1 MNNIGFRR
9 THMCAELNEANAG
22 ELVNLS
28 GWVQRTRN
36 LGSII
41 FVWLRD
47 RTGLVQLVFDE
58 KDCDKETFA
67 LGESLR
73 GEYVLSVQGRV
84 ALRDAAAVNEKL
96 KTGRIEVF
104 VQKAILLQKG
114 ANRCAVLPGEVFQFL
129 QQGQVFLR
137 AVT

>member
-47 RTGLVQLVFDE
+47 RTGPCPARL
-58 KDCDKETFA
+58 
-67 LGESLR
+67 
-73 GEYVLSVQGRV
+73 
-84 ALRDAAAVNEKL
+84 
-96 KTGRIEVF
+96 
-104 VQKAILLQKG
+104 
-114 ANRCAVLPGEVFQFL
+114 
-129 QQGQVFLR
+129 
-137 AVT
+137 

>member
-73 GEYVLSVQGRV
+73 TAKVTGPTGVEETSSYYATDFYL
-84 ALRDAAAVNEKL
+84 L
-96 KTGRIEVF
+96 K
-104 VQKAILLQKG
+104 KADYYASTDNRTPLQ
-114 ANRCAVLPGEVFQFL
+114 
-129 QQGQVFLR
+129 
-137 AVT
+137 